1 MLRFLVWGAFVVA
14 LLYTGAT
21 LAFPYYQYVMMQGV
35 VEEAADVGVAQLK
48 AMRKGPWRDDA
59 VLGEVATAVTTL
71 MQAGAKRFRL
81 DLPPKRVRVS
91 LEPDLFRVEANW
103 DAEANLLGYSHRFLF
118 RVEAKRLIGS

>member
-1 MLRFLVWGAFVVA
+1 MLRFLVTGAFVVA

-35 VEEAADVGVAQLK
+35 VEEAADVGVAQLR
-48 AMRKGPWRDDA
+48 AMRKGPWREDA

-71 MQAGAKRFRL
+71 MQARAKRVRL

-91 LEPDLFRVEANW
+91 LEPDLFRVEASW
-103 DAEANLLGYSHRFLF
+103 EAEANLLGYAHRFHF
-118 RVEAKRLIGS
+118 RVEGKRLIGP